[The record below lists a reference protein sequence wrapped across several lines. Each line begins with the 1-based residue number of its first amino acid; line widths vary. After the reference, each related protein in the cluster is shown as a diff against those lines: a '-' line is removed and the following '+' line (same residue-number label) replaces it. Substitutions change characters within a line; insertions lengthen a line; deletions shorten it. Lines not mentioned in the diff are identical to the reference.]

1 MAKKSTRAEENIQAV
16 EEALSKTEHFI
27 ESNQNPI
34 LIGIG
39 ILVVVILAY
48 LGFNQFYLKPQ
59 EVKAQEQV
67 FMAEKYF
74 EMDSLNLAL
83 NGDGLYPGF
92 LDILDD
98 YKWTKPAN
106 LANYYAGIIY
116 MKKGEFETAIGYL
129 ESFDGDDELVQPMAI
144 GAIGDCYLE
153 LGDPDKAVNYYL
165 EAANVS
171 VNDLTSPPFLM
182 KAGWTYEINGEY
194 GKAAE
199 TYKKIKTEF
208 SKSQEARDIDKF
220 IAHAEG
226 MIK

>member
-1 MAKKSTRAEENIQAV
+1 MAKKTTRAEENIQAV
-16 EEALSKTEHFI
+16 EEALSRTEHFI
-27 ESNQNPI
+27 EENQNPI
-34 LIGIG
+34 LIVIG

-67 FMAEKYF
+67 YMAEKYF

-92 LDILDD
+92 LDIMDD
-98 YKWTKPAN
+98 YKWTKTAN
-106 LANYYAGIIY
+106 LANYYTGIIY

-129 ESFDGDDELVQPMAI
+129 EDFDGDDEMVQPMAI
-144 GAIGDCYLE
+144 GAIGDCYME
-153 LGDPDKAVNYYL
+153 LGDPEKAAGYYI
-165 EAANVS
+165 EAANYS
-171 VNDLTSPPFLM
+171 INDITSPTFLM
-182 KAGWTYEINGEY
+182 KAGWTYEINGDY
-194 GKAAE
+194 IKAADA
-199 TYKKIKTEF
+199 YKKIKTEF

-226 MIK
+226 MIR